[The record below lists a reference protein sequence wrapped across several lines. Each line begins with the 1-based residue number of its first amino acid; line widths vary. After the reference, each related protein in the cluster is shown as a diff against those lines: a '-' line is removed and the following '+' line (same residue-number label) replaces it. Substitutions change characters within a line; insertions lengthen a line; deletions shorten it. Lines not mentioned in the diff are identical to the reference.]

1 MENSQAASQ
10 RYPLAIDSEGNAVEV
25 PPTAVAWRV
34 RKLATK
40 AGRPKLIFD
49 TETGRPL
56 EVALTATANDL
67 AEHLT
72 ESGRYR
78 LEAVDAQG
86 RTLPGCVA
94 TTELAI
100 EEETE
105 SEAPATLRSLSLMEH
120 MFAQMINSNAKLVD
134 SNTRVM
140 EALAQRFALV
150 SISEP
155 EREQV
160 VATPPVAAPAS
171 KTGNTAD
178 NLAAFSQIAAQVMS
192 MVQAMRSAQPAATS
206 GQASDQVSS

>member
-1 MENSQAASQ
+1 MENTQSNSK
-10 RYPLAIDSEGNAVEV
+10 RYPLAIDSEGNAFDVSAA
-25 PPTAVAWRV
+25 AVAWRV
-34 RKLATK
+34 RKLAAK

-56 EVALTATANDL
+56 EVALAATANDL
-67 AEHLT
+67 AECLT

-94 TTELAI
+94 TTELAV
-100 EEETE
+100 EEED

-120 MFAQMINSNAKLVD
+120 MFAQMISSNAKLVD

-160 VATPPVAAPAS
+160 VAAPPVAPAATT
-171 KTGNTAD
+171 KTGSTAD
-178 NLAAFSQIAAQVMS
+178 NLEAFSKIAAQVMS
-192 MVQAMRSAQPAATS
+192 MVQAMRAAQPGATN
-206 GQASDQVSS
+206 GQPSDPVAS

>member
-1 MENSQAASQ
+1 MENSQADSQ

-25 PPTAVAWRV
+25 PSTAVAWRV

-56 EVALTATANDL
+56 EVALTVTTNDL

-100 EEETE
+100 EEETK
-105 SEAPATLRSLSLMEH
+105 SEAPATLRSLSMMEQL
-120 MFAQMINSNAKLVD
+120 FAQMINSNSQLVN

-140 EALAQRFALV
+140 EALAARFAPV
-150 SISEP
+150 SILEP
-155 EREQV
+155 QREEV
-160 VATPPVAAPAS
+160 VAAPVAAPAS
-171 KTGNTAD
+171 KAATTAESI
-178 NLAAFSQIAAQVMS
+178 AIFTQIANQVMTAI
-192 MVQAMRSAQPAATS
+192 QAMRAGSQSNGQTS
-206 GQASDQVSS
+206 DPVVS